1 MVYGQELIDRL
12 ERDIATTKQ
21 NIADRQQRINNWETD
36 IDDCCVSQRVD
47 ERGIGLAHD
56 KIELI
61 KRGGCAWF
69 PEYATLDGEIVDAK
83 WCNTRYGYKLRAAMP
98 DGSVVWTAADT
109 KKGLAKVGL
118 KRVLCK
124 RPAWFALQSSG
135 TGMWGAYTAEYRKFP
150 SDVNYATGEIAS
162 AEPIE
167 IREWEEDV
175 D

>member
-1 MVYGQELIDRL
+1 
-12 ERDIATTKQ
+12 
-21 NIADRQQRINNWETD
+21 
-36 IDDCCVSQRVD
+36 
-47 ERGIGLAHD
+47 
-56 KIELI
+56 
-61 KRGGCAWF
+61 
-69 PEYATLDGEIVDAK
+69 
-83 WCNTRYGYKLRAAMP
+83 MP

-162 AEPIE
+162 ADPIE